1 MTAPVPSMTQACTI
15 RFAKSKAT
23 ILDSVMVDLP
33 SCSGTVRC
41 RVGHDRVPFVQD
53 REGPSHHPEVR
64 ASFVNWLPHPEVRA
78 SFVNWLPHPE
88 VRGVSRA
95 SKERKP
101 VAQDEGR
108 ASKERKPVAQ
118 DEGRASKER
127 KPVAQDEGRA
137 SKERTRIAR
146 DVSGSHSRV
155 DRKPPREGR
164 DFRAHHKGHFGAVIA
179 RSGETI
185 DHRNNP
191 AADLPELR

>member
-1 MTAPVPSMTQACTI
+1 
-15 RFAKSKAT
+15 
-23 ILDSVMVDLP
+23 LP
-33 SCSGTVRC
+33 SHLRMRSPRIHQS
-41 RVGHDRVPFVQD
+41 RP
-53 REGPSHHPEVR
+53 HPEARASFVNWLPHPEARASFVTWLPHPEAR

-88 VRGVSRA
+88 VRAERA

-164 DFRAHHKGHFGAVIA
+164 DFRAHHKGHLSAVIA
-179 RSGETI
+179 RSGEAI
-185 DHRNNP
+185 DHRKNP
-191 AADLPELR
+191 AADLPELRSTKPTRRARIG